1 MADTPQHFLCPIT
14 QELMHDPVIGPDG
27 HTYEREAITNW
38 LQTNPYSPV
47 SRIYMPSHSLIPNIA
62 LRDSIE
68 QYLASHASHPAPSS
82 ASSIDLTF
90 HEQPIDI
97 KTNIYS
103 MNEKKHLHVKLMPP
117 STDNRQPILFI
128 PIIDNSGS
136 MGEPA
141 DSDEK
146 IEGTG
151 GRRFSRLD
159 IVKFTIQ
166 VLIEV
171 MNEKDSI
178 AIVTFSTSAR
188 VILPVTLLNPAG
200 KARALRAL
208 QEIQPD
214 SQTNIYDGI
223 RQASRLANAPEL
235 AGRHICAMLL
245 TDGLPN
251 VHPPR
256 PMMDALTHYIK
267 MKNPWTLHTFGFGYN
282 LDSALL
288 EKIAGWGHGL
298 FGFISDCSMVGNV
311 FIHSLANM
319 LATAVPNYS
328 FTYSVNGVEF
338 VKEIGPIILGQ
349 NRDVII
355 ELPGSA
361 EGILVNNSPVEENPV
376 DIIAHTHYEYI
387 TVIKSA
393 IDMCKEGRL
402 DSASDELLRFHV
414 TKSAIADPI
423 VSALM
428 RDISSSSADEGQI
441 GMSPRYF
448 KKWGEHY
455 MRSYVSAQQL
465 QQAMNFKDPGLQ
477 IYGGDL
483 FKAIKDVADEK
494 FNDLPVPTPSLGMNE
509 SIARPQIHAPA
520 PVSGTGLPQSAPT
533 LAPTFSMG
541 MAYNNAHS
549 GACFAGQCLVRMADD
564 SHKKMS
570 ELIRGDSVWTPS
582 GPANIVA
589 RVTCHAVKQQ
599 CVQLKDL
606 IITPWH
612 PVLYKGQWQY
622 PIHLLKNNQFI
633 ELDTVFNLVL
643 DKHHII
649 HVEGYDCIT
658 LAHNL
663 TDPVV
668 AHPYFGT
675 DAILKDLEVQTG
687 WDTGIPTFQN
697 LIAKRDPDSGL
708 ICKWTNSIK

>member
-1 MADTPQHFLCPIT
+1 MR
-14 QELMHDPVIGPDG
+14 DPVIGPDG

-47 SRIYMPSHSLIPNIA
+47 SRIYMPSQSLIPNIA

-68 QYLASHASHPAPSS
+68 QYLASRSSNPVPSS

-97 KTNIYS
+97 SSNVYS
-103 MNEKKHLHVKLMPP
+103 INGKKHLHVKLTPP

-159 IVKFTIQ
+159 IVKFTIL

-188 VILPVTLLNPAG
+188 VILPVTHLNAAG
-200 KARALRAL
+200 KARAIRAL
-208 QEIQPD
+208 QDIKPD

-256 PMMDALTHYIK
+256 PMMDALAHYIK
-267 MKNPWTLHTFGFGYN
+267 MKNPWTLHTYGFGYN

-328 FTYSVNGVEF
+328 FTYSVNGTET

-349 NRDVII
+349 HRDVVI
-355 ELPGSA
+355 ELPDSA
-361 EGILVNNSPVEENPV
+361 ETILVNNAPVTENPI

-393 IDMCKEGRL
+393 IDTCKAGHM
-402 DSASDELLRFHV
+402 DSASDELLRFHA
-414 TKSAIADPI
+414 TKSAIANPT
-423 VSALM
+423 VTALM

-448 KKWGEHY
+448 RKWGEHY

-494 FNDLPVPTPSLGMNE
+494 FNDLPVPTPSLGVVE
-509 SIARPQIHAPA
+509 TTTRAFASASASA
-520 PVSGTGLPQSAPT
+520 SGAGFPQSAPA

-541 MAYNNAHS
+541 MAYNNAQNGS
-549 GACFAGQCLVRMADD
+549 CFAGHCLVRMADD
-564 SHKKMS
+564 SQKKMS
-570 ELIRGDSVWTPS
+570 EIVRGDSVWTPS
-582 GPANIVA
+582 GPANVIA
-589 RVTCHAVKQQ
+589 RVTCHGAKQE
-599 CVQLKDL
+599 CIQLKDL

-622 PIHLLKNNQFI
+622 PIHLQAKNPSVA
-633 ELDTVFNLVL
+633 LDTVFNLVL
-643 DKHHII
+643 DKHHIVS
-649 HVEGYDCIT
+649 VEGYECIT

-668 AHPYFGT
+668 VHPYFGT
-675 DAILKDLEVQTG
+675 NAILRDLEKQAG
-687 WDTGIPTFQN
+687 WDTGIPTFKN
-697 LIAKRDPDSGL
+697 LIAQRDPDSGL
-708 ICKWTNSIK
+708 ICKWTDSIN